1 MRNPPIELIYDVPTT
16 LNALGIRRKLGRENW
31 SAPTRFGPD
40 GWQFD
45 HLDGTGRV
53 IVTVAPAPGSDA
65 DWIHA
70 SISWVDHMPTYAD
83 LKLLHD
89 VAFGDKRWAYQVFA
103 PASDHVN
110 IHERALHL
118 YGRLDGQPALPDF
131 TYGMGQI

>member
-16 LNALGIRRKLGRENW
+16 LNGLGIRRKLGRTNW
-31 SAPTRFGPD
+31 SAPRRFGPD

-53 IVTVAPAPGSDA
+53 IVSVAPAPGSDA

-70 SISWVDHMPTYAD
+70 SISWVDHMPTYDD
-83 LKLLHD
+83 LKLLHNA
-89 VAFGDKRWAYQVFA
+89 AFGDTRWAYQVFA

-110 IHERALHL
+110 IHKHALHL
-118 YGRLDGQPALPDF
+118 YGRLDGRPALPDF